1 MMKQVK
7 IKLPQRALTLAGGML
22 LTVGAFAQS
31 GTVKGHV
38 LDATGEPVMG
48 ATITANGKA
57 VGITDLDG
65 NFTATVAPGTEIT
78 ITYLGMQ
85 PQTLKATEEMS
96 IILKDDAESLNEVV
110 VIGYGAVKKS
120 DLTGSVTALKP
131 DSKNKGLVVNAQDL
145 IEGKIAGVNVTD
157 GGGTPGGGAT
167 IRIRGGSSLNA
178 SNDPLIVIDGVPMD
192 NNGIKGLANP
202 LSMVNP
208 QDIESFNVLKDA
220 SATAIYGSRGS
231 NGVIIITTKKGHKGQ
246 KLSISYNGSVTTSM
260 KQNTI
265 DVMTGDEY
273 RDFVKKLYA
282 GTTREEEALAN
293 LGTANTDWQD
303 LIYRTAWS
311 QDHNVTVAGSVG
323 SWLPFRVSVGYTNQQ
338 GIVQTSDFQ
347 RYTASLNL
355 SPSFLQ
361 DHLKMNVNVKGMWA
375 KNRYA
380 DGDAIGAAVRQDPT
394 QDPYSFT
401 SEYGKTLGDQTLK
414 NFGGYFEWTM
424 SGNSLQDSSW
434 PYTYNSLAPKNPL
447 AELYLKN
454 DRAISRDLLLNG
466 DIDYQV
472 HGFED
477 LRLHATVGADISY
490 GKQTTDV
497 DGACPLAMYYGN
509 TGFEST
515 LKRNLLFNAYI
526 QYYHDFNDAAKNHFD
541 IMGGYEWQH
550 FWRSTKSRYFSY
562 YPSTSS
568 QAGQVHTDTGM
579 SYEDYDNGKIG
590 PCRYKTESYLV
601 SFFGRANWSLMD
613 GRYMVTATVRDD
625 GSSRF
630 QDHWALFPS
639 FAFAWRISD
648 ENKFKEIKW
657 LSNLKLRLGYGM
669 TGQQDGIGD
678 YNYFDIYTMNSGTNN
693 YYPNIENGILARP
706 NAINKDL
713 KWETTTTYNVGL
725 DWGIL
730 DQRLSGSF
738 DWYYRKTTDLINTVY
753 VPAGS
758 NFRNQ
763 VTSNVGSLSNTGFE
777 AQISWNVIRTKD
789 WNWTLDYNLT
799 YNHNKIT
806 KLTGGDDSNYYIP
819 AGGISSGTG
828 NTIQAQAVGHPINSF
843 LVYQQVY
850 DKDGKPIEGAVV
862 DRDGNGT
869 ISEADRYYYKS
880 PNAPVTMGLSSRLE
894 WKNWDLGFSLR
905 ASLGNYVFMDY
916 YAGAACVSAS
926 ELLSASTFFSNRPT
940 LVLPLNW
947 QTYNVTAIE
956 SDYWVRNASFL
967 KCDNITL
974 GYSFYDLFKTGN
986 WAGISGRVYFTCSN
1000 VFTITKYDGLD
1011 PEIYSGIDNN
1021 MYPRPRSFILGLSLN
1036 F

>member
-1 MMKQVK
+1 MKQVK

-145 IEGKIAGVNVTD
+145 IEGKIAGVSVTD

-434 PYTYNSLAPKNPL
+434 PYTYNTLAPKNPL

-550 FWRSTKSRYFSY
+550 FWRYTKSRYFSY

-579 SYEDYDNGKIG
+579 SYEDYGNGKIG
-590 PCRYKTESYLV
+590 PYRYKTESYLV

-613 GRYMVTATVRDD
+613 GRYMVTATVRND

-630 QDHWALFPS
+630 QNHWALFPS

-693 YYPNIENGILARP
+693 YYPNIDNGILARP

-713 KWETTTTYNVGL
+713 KWETTTNYNVGL

>member
-1 MMKQVK
+1 MKQVK

-145 IEGKIAGVNVTD
+145 IEGKIAGVSVTD

-293 LGTANTDWQD
+293 LGTANTNWQD

-311 QDHNVTVAGSVG
+311 QDHNVTLAGSVG

-338 GIVQTSDFQ
+338 GIVQTSAFQ

-355 SPSFLQ
+355 NPSFLK
-361 DHLKMNVNVKGMWA
+361 DHLRVNVNVKGMWA

-434 PYTYNSLAPKNPL
+434 PYTYNTLAPKNPL

-477 LRLHATVGADISY
+477 LRLHATIGADISY

-497 DGACPLAMYYGN
+497 DGSCPLAMYYGN

-568 QAGQVHTDTGM
+568 QAGQVHTDSGM

-630 QDHWALFPS
+630 QEHWALFPS

-693 YYPNIENGILARP
+693 YYPNIDNGILARP
-706 NAINKDL
+706 NTINKDL

-725 DWGIL
+725 DWGVL

-806 KLTGGDDSNYYIP
+806 KLTGGDDSDYYIP

-926 ELLSASTFFSNRPT
+926 ELLSASTYFSNRPT